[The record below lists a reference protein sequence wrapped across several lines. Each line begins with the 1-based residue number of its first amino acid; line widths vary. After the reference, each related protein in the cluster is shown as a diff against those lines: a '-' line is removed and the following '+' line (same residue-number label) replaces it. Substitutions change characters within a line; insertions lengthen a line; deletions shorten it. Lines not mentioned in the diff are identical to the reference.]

1 MEDNDSRPFWKY
13 IKAQRQDNIGV
24 TALKNKGQLH
34 TDNRVKAEILNKQ
47 FKSVFT
53 KEDKSKIP
61 RLSGPAYPPISE
73 LSIEN
78 VGVVKLL
85 SRLNPSKASGPDN
98 VPCRILKELAA
109 EIAPVLTAIFQQ
121 SLTKGQLPRDWTKA
135 NVTPVF
141 KKGDKNLAEN
151 YRPVSLTCI
160 SCKILEHIICSHIH
174 QHLERHGI
182 LTPFQHGFRAMR
194 SCETQLLITLQDL
207 LSLRDRK
214 VQVDVAILDFSKA
227 FDTVPHSRLL
237 GKLEYYGIDGV
248 IHKWVSAFL
257 NNREQRVVVN
267 GSYSN
272 PVSVDSGVPQGT
284 VLGPLLFLLHIN
296 DLPQMVSSQ
305 TRLFADDCLLYRPIH
320 SRDDQVLMQRDLDTL
335 QEWGNT
341 WGMRFNPSKCNIM
354 RISRSR
360 EPITQFYSLGGQV
373 LVEVHNS
380 TYLGLNISNEL
391 EWSTHIADTTRKG
404 NGTLGFLR
412 RNLKFCP
419 EKLKET
425 AYLSL
430 IRSVLEY
437 GATIWDPHLAK
448 DINSLEMVQ
457 RKAARFVK
465 HDYRRTS
472 SVTAMLAELGWK
484 NLADRRRELRL
495 ALLYKVTN
503 DLVAV
508 PASSIGLTK
517 PYTKTRA
524 NHKFKYRTLRANTN
538 ELKFSFVHRTIPEWN
553 VLPAHI
559 AEADS
564 VTSFKARLA
573 KPAVPSD

>member
-1 MEDNDSRPFWKY
+1 
-13 IKAQRQDNIGV
+13 
-24 TALKNKGQLH
+24 
-34 TDNRVKAEILNKQ
+34 
-47 FKSVFT
+47 
-53 KEDKSKIP
+53 
-61 RLSGPAYPPISE
+61 
-73 LSIEN
+73 
-78 VGVVKLL
+78 
-85 SRLNPSKASGPDN
+85 
-98 VPCRILKELAA
+98 
-109 EIAPVLTAIFQQ
+109 
-121 SLTKGQLPRDWTKA
+121 
-135 NVTPVF
+135 
-141 KKGDKNLAEN
+141 
-151 YRPVSLTCI
+151 
-160 SCKILEHIICSHIH
+160 
-174 QHLERHGI
+174 
-182 LTPFQHGFRAMR
+182 
-194 SCETQLLITLQDL
+194 
-207 LSLRDRK
+207 
-214 VQVDVAILDFSKA
+214 
-227 FDTVPHSRLL
+227 
-237 GKLEYYGIDGV
+237 
-248 IHKWVSAFL
+248 
-257 NNREQRVVVN
+257 
-267 GSYSN
+267 
-272 PVSVDSGVPQGT
+272 
-284 VLGPLLFLLHIN
+284 
-296 DLPQMVSSQ
+296 
-305 TRLFADDCLLYRPIH
+305 
-320 SRDDQVLMQRDLDTL
+320 MQRDLDTL